1 MFDRI
6 EFRGVGW
13 KKEKFTP
20 GSLGNKKAAF
30 GNGMKY
36 YPLQLRFL
44 VPEKAKMVRKPKTA
58 IHRSVI
64 LKRRKNSVAYLSSD
78 NTTALILSSTKE
90 YMNFNLDTA

>member
-1 MFDRI
+1 
-6 EFRGVGW
+6 
-13 KKEKFTP
+13 
-20 GSLGNKKAAF
+20 LGNKKAAL

-44 VPEKAKMVRKPKTA
+44 VPEKAKMVRKPKKTA
-58 IHRSVI
+58 VHRSVM